1 MAYPEIRTAPPP
13 GFAALA
19 STLARRWRARSA
31 AGRARRALRGLSDAS
46 LRDIGLE
53 RHQIEP
59 LAPEWR
65 WPL

>member
-1 MAYPEIRTAPPP
+1 MAYPEIRTAPSP
-13 GFAALA
+13 GPVALA
-19 STLARRWRARSA
+19 SALARRWRAWSMAR
-31 AGRARRALRGLSDAS
+31 RARRALRGLSDAS

-59 LAPEWR
+59 AAPEWR

>member
-1 MAYPEIRTAPPP
+1 L
-13 GFAALA
+13 F
-19 STLARRWRARSA
+19 RRWRAWSSA
-31 AGRARRALRGLSDAS
+31 RRARRALRGLSDAS

-59 LAPEWR
+59 AAPEWR

>member
-1 MAYPEIRTAPPP
+1 MAYPEIRTAPDP
-13 GFAALA
+13 GPAALA
-19 STLARRWRARSA
+19 SVLFRRWRAWSSA
-31 AGRARRALRGLSDAS
+31 RRARRALRGLSDAS

-59 LAPEWR
+59 AAPEWR